1 MSINISREFL
11 YDGFVILFGFLL
23 GSLNFAIMISKGSGN
38 GDVREYGSGN
48 AGTSNVA
55 RTIGLKYAAVVL
67 VLDILKGY
75 IATIVGKHFV
85 PDQGELLGGF
95 GAILGHR
102 YPIFFGMKGG
112 KSVATY
118 AGVLLGIDYRIALCF
133 VAVWAVV
140 ILVSRYMALGA
151 VVAVWAVP
159 FAAKYFYPDYRALRT
174 YSIAIG
180 WIIVF
185 FHRANIKRMRRH
197 QEPKATL
204 KLHSKEEKYG

>member
-1 MSINISREFL
+1 MSINITKEFL

-23 GSLNFAIMISKGSGN
+23 GSLNFAILISKGTGN
-38 GDVREYGSGN
+38 GDVRDYGSGN

-55 RTIGLKYAAVVL
+55 RTIGLKYAVVVL
-67 VLDILKGY
+67 ILDILKGY
-75 IATIVGKHFV
+75 IAAIVGRHFV
-85 PDQGELLGGF
+85 PNDGALLGGF

-118 AGVLLGIDYRIALCF
+118 AGVLLGIDYRVAICF
-133 VAVWAVV
+133 AAAWLVV

-151 VVAVWAVP
+151 VLAVWVVP
-159 FAAKYFYPDYRALRT
+159 FAANYFCPDFRSLRT
-174 YSIAIG
+174 YSIAVG
-180 WIIVF
+180 WIIVS
-185 FHRANIKRMRRH
+185 FHRVNIKRMRRH
-197 QEPKATL
+197 VEPKASL